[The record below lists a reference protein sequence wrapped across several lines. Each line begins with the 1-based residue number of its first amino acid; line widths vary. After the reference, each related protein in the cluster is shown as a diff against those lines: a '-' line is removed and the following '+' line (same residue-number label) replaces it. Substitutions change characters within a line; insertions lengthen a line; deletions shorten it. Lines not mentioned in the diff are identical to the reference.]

1 VKHVRN
7 AVLLL
12 CLSVPQLASGQS
24 EPATAAPTPVAIA
37 PTAPD
42 ASATATST
50 PSEEAAKLLSE
61 AVYRVN
67 LGRAD
72 DVKLLI
78 EQGVS
83 PNSKDENGVP
93 LLSLAAARVD
103 KEGINVV
110 KALIEAGA
118 DINSKDKE
126 SQSALFYAARRG
138 NRDVVT
144 LLLENKINYYS
155 VDYTGNIAR
164 TIAFREGH
172 TDIVKLMDDFVKAE
186 TDKITEQYRAL
197 SKALEEQYKAQEQQ
211 QKQAADSAA
220 AAALEESRKTA
231 ELIEK
236 QKLEQEQQF
245 DQLRAQQEKEEKER
259 QGKWA
264 SAEFKQAQFGLAFN
278 TCAFQYWS
286 YCRDAG
292 QTTELQPDALESAI
306 SSHQDQIIVQ
316 RDLLEKNFE
325 TGRKYT
331 DNIITSAQRSVFNQ
345 LDAMP
350 SNTYRF
356 QQGVCRMKDM
366 VERCNEIARY
376 PGTLTTPG
384 KPAPK
389 SATRRVYQ
397 RRYSR

>member
-1 VKHVRN
+1 MR
-7 AVLLL
+7 
-12 CLSVPQLASGQS
+12 
-24 EPATAAPTPVAIA
+24 PVARGFLCRASFFITLAALPVMAAAQPAEA
-37 PTAPD
+37 PA
-42 ASATATST
+42 ASPPVASSETSGNT
-50 PSEEAAKLLSE
+50 QAQLSE

-78 EQGVS
+78 TQGVS
-83 PNSKDENGVP
+83 PDSKDDKGVP
-93 LLSLAAARVD
+93 LLSLAAARAD

-110 KALIEAGA
+110 KALLEAGA
-118 DINSKDKE
+118 DINAKDKE
-126 SQSALFYAARRG
+126 NQSALFYAARKG
-138 NRDVVT
+138 NREVVT

-186 TDKITEQYRAL
+186 TDKITEQYKAL
-197 SKALEEQYKAQEQQ
+197 SKALEEQYKAQEEQ
-211 QKQAADSAA
+211 QKNITNKAAAD
-220 AAALEESRKTA
+220 ALEESRQTA

-236 QKLEQEQQF
+236 QKLEQEQQWE
-245 DQLRAQQEKEEKER
+245 QLRQAQEKEAAEKE
-259 QGKWA
+259 GKWA
-264 SAEFKQAQFGLAFN
+264 SEEFKQAQFNLAFN

-292 QTTELQPDALESAI
+292 QTTELTPEALASAI
-306 SSHQDQIIVQ
+306 ASHEAQILSQ
-316 RDLLEKNFE
+316 RELLENTFE

-331 DNIITSAQRSVFNQ
+331 DNIVNKAQRSVFNQ
-345 LDAMP
+345 LDTMP

-356 QQGVCRMKDM
+356 QQGVCRMNDM

-376 PGTLTTPG
+376 PGTLTTQG

-389 SATRRVYQ
+389 GPTRRVYQ
-397 RRYSR
+397 RHYSR